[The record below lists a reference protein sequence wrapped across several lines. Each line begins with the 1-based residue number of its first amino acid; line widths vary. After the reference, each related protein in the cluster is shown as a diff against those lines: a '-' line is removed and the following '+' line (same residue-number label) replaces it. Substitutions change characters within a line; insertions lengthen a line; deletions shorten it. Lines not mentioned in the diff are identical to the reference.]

1 MNHKGCSEQF
11 TIATAFPESGG
22 LVRGIIQS
30 ILKGKI
36 MENSMTG
43 SAATQGGL
51 PADSGPACMIR
62 DATPDDIA
70 QIQQIYA
77 HHVLSST
84 ATFEVT
90 PPTAAEMTER
100 LQKVHDA
107 GLPWLV
113 AERDGRVVGYCYAS
127 PYRPRPA
134 YRYTIED
141 SVYLAGG
148 ESGKGIG
155 RALLTALIERCEK
168 GPWRQMIAVIAGTQ
182 NQSSIALHRN
192 LGFAH
197 VGTQPDTGY
206 KFGQWIDVVFMQ
218 RALGPGGTTPPDES
232 AD

>member
-1 MNHKGCSEQF
+1 
-11 TIATAFPESGG
+11 
-22 LVRGIIQS
+22 
-30 ILKGKI
+30 
-36 MENSMTG
+36 MENSMTALPG
-43 SAATQGGL
+43 TQACRPL
-51 PADSGPACMIR
+51 ETAPAGTIR
-62 DATPDDIA
+62 DATLNDVP

-84 ATFEVT
+84 TTFEET
-90 PPTAAEMTER
+90 PPTTDEMEQR
-100 LQKVHDA
+100 LRHVLQQ

-113 AERDGRVVGYCYAS
+113 AEHEGRVLGYCYAA

-141 SVYLAGG
+141 SIYLADG

-155 RALLTALIERCEK
+155 RDLLTALIERCEH

-218 RALGPGGTTPPDES
+218 RALGPGGGTPP

>member
-1 MNHKGCSEQF
+1 MTVAPGVQAGRPLTSNVEI
-11 TIATAFPESGG
+11 TIREAT
-22 LVRGIIQS
+22 V
-30 ILKGKI
+30 
-36 MENSMTG
+36 
-43 SAATQGGL
+43 
-51 PADSGPACMIR
+51 ADIPQMQA
-62 DATPDDIA
+62 
-70 QIQQIYA
+70 IYA

-84 ATFEVT
+84 ATFEEI
-90 PPTAAEMTER
+90 PPSIDEMSQR
-100 LQKVHDA
+100 LQKVREH

-113 AERDGRVVGYCYAS
+113 AEESGRIVGYAYAG

-141 SVYLAGG
+141 SIYLAEG

-155 RALLTALIERCEK
+155 QQLLATLIEHCER

-182 NQSSIALHRN
+182 NQSSISVHRK

-218 RALGPGGTTPPDES
+218 RSLGDGRSTSPEE
-232 AD
+232 

>member
-1 MNHKGCSEQF
+1 
-11 TIATAFPESGG
+11 
-22 LVRGIIQS
+22 
-30 ILKGKI
+30 
-36 MENSMTG
+36 MENSMTALPG
-43 SAATQGGL
+43 TQAGHSSDGTTGH
-51 PADSGPACMIR
+51 SIR
-62 DATPDDIA
+62 DATADDLE

-84 ATFEVT
+84 TTFEEI
-90 PPTAAEMTER
+90 PPTVEELGRR
-100 LQKVHDA
+100 LQSVREQ
-107 GLPWLV
+107 GLHWLV
-113 AERDGRVVGYCYAS
+113 AEREERVIGYCYAA

-141 SVYLAGG
+141 SVYLADG
-148 ESGKGIG
+148 EFGKGIG
-155 RALLTALIERCEK
+155 RDLLTALIERCEQ

-218 RALGPGGTTPPDES
+218 RALGPGGSTPPVE
-232 AD
+232 

>member
-1 MNHKGCSEQF
+1 
-11 TIATAFPESGG
+11 
-22 LVRGIIQS
+22 
-30 ILKGKI
+30 
-36 MENSMTG
+36 MENSMTALPG
-43 SAATQGGL
+43 AQAGFSGEPVMAATIRHATE
-51 PADSGPACMIR
+51 ADVP
-62 DATPDDIA
+62 

-84 ATFEVT
+84 ATFEYT
-90 PPTAAEMTER
+90 PPSVAEMAQR
-100 LQKVHDA
+100 LQKVQQD

-113 AERDGRVVGYCYAS
+113 AEHEGRILGYCYAA

-141 SVYLAGG
+141 SIYLADG

-155 RALLTALIERCEK
+155 RELMNMLIEHCEA

-182 NQSSIALHRN
+182 NQGSIALHRK

-197 VGTQPDTGY
+197 VGTQPETGY

-218 RALGPGGTTPPDES
+218 RALGEGGATPAPD
-232 AD
+232 

>member
-1 MNHKGCSEQF
+1 
-11 TIATAFPESGG
+11 
-22 LVRGIIQS
+22 
-30 ILKGKI
+30 
-36 MENSMTG
+36 MENSMTALPG
-43 SAATQGGL
+43 TQAGQPLEGAA
-51 PADSGPACMIR
+51 AHIIR
-62 DATPDDIA
+62 DALPQDIA

-84 ATFEVT
+84 TTFEET
-90 PPTAAEMTER
+90 PPTVDEMSGR
-100 LQKVHDA
+100 MQKISEQN
-107 GLPWLV
+107 LPWLV
-113 AERDGRVVGYCYAS
+113 AETDGRVLGYCYAAL
-127 PYRPRPA
+127 YRPRPA
-134 YRYTIED
+134 YRYTVED
-141 SVYLAGG
+141 SVYLADG

-155 RALLTALIERCEK
+155 RDLLTALIERCEQ

-218 RALGPGGTTPPDES
+218 RALGDGGSTPP

>member
-1 MNHKGCSEQF
+1 M
-11 TIATAFPESGG
+11 TALPGTQASHSPEP
-22 LVRGIIQS
+22 VVVAR
-30 ILKGKI
+30 
-36 MENSMTG
+36 
-43 SAATQGGL
+43 
-51 PADSGPACMIR
+51 IR
-62 DATPDDIA
+62 QATPDDIP

-84 ATFEVT
+84 TTFEEI
-90 PPTAAEMTER
+90 PPTEAEMAQR
-100 LQKVHDA
+100 MQAVQNQ

-113 AERDGRVVGYCYAS
+113 AEHEDRIIGYCYAA

-141 SVYLAGG
+141 SIYLADG

-155 RALLTALIERCEK
+155 HDLLSALLEHCEQ
-168 GPWRQMIAVIAGTQ
+168 GPWRQIIAVIAGTQ
-182 NQSSIALHRN
+182 NQSSIALHRK

-197 VGTQPDTGY
+197 VGTQPETGY

-218 RALGPGGTTPPDES
+218 RALGPGGSTPP

>member
-1 MNHKGCSEQF
+1 
-11 TIATAFPESGG
+11 
-22 LVRGIIQS
+22 
-30 ILKGKI
+30 
-36 MENSMTG
+36 MENSMTALAG
-43 SAATQGGL
+43 TQAGL
-51 PADSGPACMIR
+51 PVEPVLRGHIRAASEADL
-62 DATPDDIA
+62 A
-70 QIQQIYA
+70 QIQEIYA

-84 ATFEVT
+84 ATFEEI
-90 PPTAAEMTER
+90 PPSVQEMGQRLHKVQAE
-100 LQKVHDA
+100 

-113 AERDGRVVGYCYAS
+113 AELDDRILGYCYAA

-141 SVYLAGG
+141 SIYLADG

-155 RALLTALIERCEK
+155 QDLLTALLEYCEA

-182 NQSSIALHRN
+182 NQSSIALHRK

-218 RALGPGGTTPPDES
+218 RALGPGGAALP
-232 AD
+232 ADA

>member
-1 MNHKGCSEQF
+1 MTASPGMQANHTSEPDLG
-11 TIATAFPESGG
+11 TT
-22 LVRGIIQS
+22 
-30 ILKGKI
+30 
-36 MENSMTG
+36 
-43 SAATQGGL
+43 
-51 PADSGPACMIR
+51 IR
-62 DATPDDIA
+62 DAVLADVP

-84 ATFEVT
+84 TTFEEV
-90 PPTAAEMTER
+90 PPTEEEMAQRME
-100 LQKVHDA
+100 KVRDH

-113 AERDGRVVGYCYAS
+113 AEHDGRILGYCYAG

-141 SVYLAGG
+141 SIYLAEG
-148 ESGKGIG
+148 ETGKGIG
-155 RALLTALIERCEK
+155 QLLLGALLQRCEQ

-182 NQSSIALHRN
+182 NESSIILHRK

-218 RALGPGGTTPPDES
+218 RALGSGGSTPPES
-232 AD
+232 